1 MNKALAAAFVFLVIL
16 SGFLWVKVTNL
27 ENQIQELQDPSLYE
41 TMTLMQS
48 VVHKISYAVDNEN
61 VELLDFYIHELEEA
75 AEELIDADLVYHDQ
89 PVGQL
94 IESMLEPTIEDL
106 EDAVESGDWDRVK
119 DRNMVMIQAC
129 NSCHS
134 STGFSAVRVTEKGE
148 VNPFNQDFSIQE

>member
-1 MNKALAAAFVFLVIL
+1 MNKALTAICIFLVIL

-27 ENQIQELQDPSLYE
+27 ENQVRDLQDPSLYE

-61 VELLDFYIHELEEA
+61 VELLNFYIHELEEA
-75 AEELIDADLVYHDQ
+75 AEELVEADLVYHDQ

-94 IESMLEPTIEDL
+94 TETMLEPTIKDL
-106 EDAVESGDWDRVK
+106 EYAVESGDWDRVM

-129 NSCHS
+129 NNCHS
-134 STGFSAVRVTEKGE
+134 STGYPAIQVTEKGE